1 MITAADFK
9 DDRLTEEEQKMAE
22 NEHHLFLRYL
32 KIHSLDKEIWYDE
45 LIEWYL
51 QAVKKYVRIDRLQM
65 YKFEQILFRTLDS
78 GRGNYYRRI
87 TCKKYRPEC
96 GIMSYDNSLP
106 DGISCLKD
114 YITDIRVD
122 VEILSIMKVL
132 CEEFCYRS
140 IHENKRI
147 PQSIVEKELSLLIQ
161 GYERKEILQFTSNGY
176 TSMAEKKALQED
188 IKHFREIFRDVFNL

>member
-65 YKFEQILFRTLDS
+65 YKFEQILFLTLDS
-78 GRGNYYRRI
+78 GRGNY
-87 TCKKYRPEC
+87 
-96 GIMSYDNSLP
+96 
-106 DGISCLKD
+106 
-114 YITDIRVD
+114 
-122 VEILSIMKVL
+122 
-132 CEEFCYRS
+132 
-140 IHENKRI
+140 
-147 PQSIVEKELSLLIQ
+147 
-161 GYERKEILQFTSNGY
+161 
-176 TSMAEKKALQED
+176 
-188 IKHFREIFRDVFNL
+188 